1 MLKQKDLNSFLL
13 NVVRWEDEEN
23 KAAIIRVSSCRDLH
37 FPILFRF
44 AAEVASFSFDRSIFD
59 EVDTMDVV
67 IEKIMVRHYRAVL
80 YA

>member
-13 NVVRWEDEEN
+13 NVVRWEDEEI
-23 KAAIIRVSSCRDLH
+23 KAAIIRVSSCRDLQ

-44 AAEVASFSFDRSIFD
+44 AVEVASFSLNRSIFD